1 MTTVS
6 QSAKVFPPAS
16 AGKEIPVKRQE
27 FISKLQQELRKH
39 QKDYFCSE
47 ERSMAEGGTGV
58 MAPGCMLCKVRLNTS
73 GQYLEHLLVDVLP
86 QAVERILN
94 DARASG

>member
-1 MTTVS
+1 VR
-6 QSAKVFPPAS
+6 
-16 AGKEIPVKRQE
+16 KETPVKRKE
-27 FISKLQQELRKH
+27 FIHKLQQELRRH

-47 ERSMAEGGTGV
+47 TRSMAEGGTGV

-86 QAVERILN
+86 EAVEKILGPG
-94 DARASG
+94 SGK